1 MVCIV
6 NFIGEDMLIVDF
18 YEVIINFSI
27 VFYIKC
33 KYGWGKSVNYF

>member
-1 MVCIV
+1 
-6 NFIGEDMLIVDF
+6 MLIVDF
-18 YEVIINFSI
+18 YEVNLSI